1 MKKIVFA
8 LIITMLSVESWAQKS
23 VTLEDFTVNGTFA
36 ANRVGGL
43 RSSSSGERYMTLSP
57 SRRQILEYSY
67 KTGTLIDTI
76 IDLDKLEEAPAAVID
91 DYSINAPGTWM
102 LIQTKTT
109 PIYRRSFTAEYYIY
123 EFRNKDIMPLSEG
136 GAQSAAVFS
145 PTGEKIAFARNNNLF
160 IHDLRFHSELHITKD
175 GKKNEIINGIP
186 DWVYEEE
193 FSCNSA
199 FEWAPDGS
207 ALAYVKFNESAVKE
221 YDMAMYNGI
230 YPSNYTYKYPIPGE
244 TNSKVSVHVYDCF
257 DRTTFE
263 MNIGTD
269 TNIYVPRIRWTKDS
283 KRLAIFKLNRRQNL
297 LELLSANVRTGES
310 SVMYREEN
318 KYYINNDNF
327 DAYTFTPNGQSL
339 IVINESN
346 GYRQLQQYSI
356 TGKLQKSITPA
367 KYDVIDFYGY
377 DPIKG
382 VYYYS
387 SYEES
392 PLEKHVYAVDAKGV
406 KRKLTPKDGWNE
418 VSFSSNFNYF
428 IVNNSSNSRVP
439 NTELYSTAKGRLLRV
454 LVDNSTLAAKVAEY
468 NLPVK
473 EFTTFKAADGVTE
486 LNGWIMKP
494 TSFNAGVKYPVLI
507 TQYSGPYSQS
517 VQNKWSND
525 WLNYVAEQGVVVVC
539 VDPRGTGGRGEA
551 FGKCTYMQLGKYES
565 DDVIATAKQL
575 AKEEWV
581 DAENIGIWG
590 WSYGGFM
597 ASLCTLKG
605 NDIFSMGIAVAP
617 VTNFRFYDSIYTERY
632 MREPGENGDG
642 YDKNSPMNYVNNF
655 NRGSLLL
662 VHGTA
667 DDNVHVSNTYE
678 LAEALVQ
685 ADKQFDMAIYKDR
698 NHSIYGGKTTKQ
710 LYQRFVNYIK
720 ANLLD

>member
-1 MKKIVFA
+1 MKKLFLV
-8 LIITMLSVESWAQKS
+8 LISMVLGASVYAQNQI
-23 VTLEDFTVNGTFA
+23 TLEDFTVKRSFA
-36 ANRVGGL
+36 ASRIGGL
-43 RSSSSGERYMTLSP
+43 RPSANGERYMALSP
-57 SRRQILEYSY
+57 TRRQIVEYSY
-67 KTGTLIDTI
+67 KSGLPVDTI
-76 IDLDKLEEAPAAVID
+76 IDLDKLKSDISAIEN
-91 DYSINAPGTWM
+91 YSINSTGTWM

-123 EFRNKDIMPLSEG
+123 EFRNRDIMPLSEN
-136 GAQSAAVFS
+136 GAQSAATFS
-145 PTGEKIAFARNNNLF
+145 PTGEKIAFARNNNLY
-160 IHDLRFHSELHITKD
+160 IHDLRFHSEIQITKD
-175 GKKNEIINGIP
+175 GKRNEVINGIP

-193 FSCNSA
+193 FSCNKA

-207 ALAYVKFNESAVKE
+207 ALAYVKFNEKSVKE
-221 YDMAMYNGI
+221 FDMAMYGDL
-230 YPSNYTYKYPIPGE
+230 YPNNYTYKYPVPGE
-244 TNSKVSVHVYDCF
+244 ANSKVSVHVYDCF
-257 DRTTFE
+257 DRTTFKME
-263 MNIGTD
+263 IGED
-269 TNIYVPRIRWTKDS
+269 TNIYVPRIRWTKDP
-283 KRLAIFKLNRRQNL
+283 KRLAIFKLNRRQNK

-318 KYYINNDNF
+318 RYYINNDNF

-346 GYRQLQQYSI
+346 GYRQLQQYSL

-377 DPIKG
+377 DPVKG
-382 VYYYS
+382 IYYYS
-387 SYEES
+387 SYEEGA
-392 PLEKHVYAVDAKGV
+392 LEKHVYCVDSKGI

-418 VSFSSNFNYF
+418 VSFSSNFAYY
-428 IVNNSSNSRVP
+428 IVNNSSNERLP
-439 NTELYSTAKGRLLRV
+439 NTTLYSTAKGRQLRV
-454 LVDNSTLAAKVAEY
+454 LVDNKALEEKIATYVMPK
-468 NLPVK
+468 K

-486 LNGWIMKP
+486 LNGWVMKP
-494 TSFNAGVKYPVLI
+494 THFDEGKKYPVLI

-517 VQNKWSND
+517 VQNMWSVD

-575 AKEEWV
+575 SAMPWV
-581 DAENIGIWG
+581 NGDKIGIWG

-642 YDKNSPMNYVNNF
+642 YDMNSPINYVDNF

-662 VHGTA
+662 IHGTA
-667 DDNVHVSNTYE
+667 DDNVHVGNTYE
-678 LAEALVQ
+678 LAEALTQ

-698 NHSIYGGKTTKQ
+698 NHSIFGGNTTKQ

-720 ANLLD
+720 ANLLH